1 MIDFIYGMCE
11 KCAIKYARVWSVRRT
26 FFKACALF
34 ELVLEHEPETWH
46 VRTCVF
52 TNYFPIIAICTNIYS
67 ILLRTKYYH
76 LFFSNLSLTICMC
89 ASEYEKRAKKRI
101 QKPNGFSRRK
111 KQWFPGK
118 NGILFHKFFWP
129 TARKN
134 CSSDSEKC
142 LRCKVEG

>member
-1 MIDFIYGMCE
+1 MQIDIRYGENSDLRSRWHRNSGQKSKLLQLMIAFIYGMCE

-34 ELVLEHEPETWH
+34 EPETWH
-46 VRTCVF
+46 VRTSVF

-111 KQWFPGK
+111 KAMISWQKWYFV
-118 NGILFHKFFWP
+118 
-129 TARKN
+129 
-134 CSSDSEKC
+134 S
-142 LRCKVEG
+142 